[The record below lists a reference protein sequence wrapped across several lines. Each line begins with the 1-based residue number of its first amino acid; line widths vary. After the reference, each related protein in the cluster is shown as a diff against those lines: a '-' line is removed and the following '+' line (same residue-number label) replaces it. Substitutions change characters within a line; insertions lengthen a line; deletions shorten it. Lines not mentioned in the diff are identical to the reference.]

1 MANPILAALEGMERP
16 PQLLRV
22 DRQIPLDIGEHGQ
35 ALVTFIVH
43 EKDENGTTL
52 RVEDIQPASAEQTNG
67 SPRAGT
73 NPMIVPSPSA

>member
-1 MANPILAALEGMERP
+1 MTHPILNALEGMERP

-52 RVEDIQPASAEQTNG
+52 RVENIQPAGEQAVPKST
-67 SPRAGT
+67 S
-73 NPMIVPSPSA
+73 IIIPSPSA